1 MPAKKPVKTTVR
13 RTVKKYLTVKNA
25 VIGAIVI
32 GVVILLTVGWG
43 IREFKRVNNG
53 YIQMDKKLEKV
64 SDEQK
69 KIIDVDRIRDS
80 ALYER
85 ISKNNTERQKAV
97 STIQT
102 QKDERIKKIFSPD
115 FSNNDD
121 SIRAAFSNQ

>member
-1 MPAKKPVKTTVR
+1 MPVKKPVKTTVR

-43 IREFKRVNNG
+43 IRELKRVNNG